1 MNRLVLAVA
10 VLLAACAARPEAVA
24 PTRESALRHARPDC
38 AEIAARAAAL
48 DVRIAE
54 VSARQDAIAR
64 DDEIAGAV
72 GLLWFPGFWIVPA
85 VKENPAA
92 ELAALKGEAR
102 ALSLVAREGGC
113 AAG

>member
-1 MNRLVLAVA
+1 MNRLMLAAVA
-10 VLLAACAARPEAVA
+10 LLTACAARPEAVA
-24 PTRESALRHARPDC
+24 PTRESALRHARADC

-72 GLLWFPGFWIVPA
+72 GRLWFAGFWIVPA

-102 ALSLVAREGGC
+102 ALGLVARESGC

>member
-1 MNRLVLAVA
+1 MNRLILSAA
-10 VLLAACAARPEAVA
+10 ALLTACAARPEVVH
-24 PTRESALRHARPDC
+24 PTHESALRHARADC
-38 AEIAARAAAL
+38 AEIGARAAAL

-54 VSARQDAIAR
+54 VSARQEAIAR

-72 GLLWFPGFWIVPA
+72 GLLWFPGFLIVPA

-102 ALSLVAREGGC
+102 ALAVAAREGGC